1 MTPPKKDGDSL
12 YWVVE
17 KMADALQ
24 FEVAASHARRGN
36 QVVIMTPR
44 KMPTAQQL
52 SDDYGSMAAHHMNV
66 ISTKRGG

>member
-1 MTPPKKDGDSL
+1 VTTKKDGESL

-17 KMADALQ
+17 TMADDLQ

-44 KMPTAQQL
+44 RLPTAQQL
-52 SDDYGSMAAHHMNV
+52 ADDYGSMAAHRMSV
-66 ISTKRGG
+66 ISSKRQ

>member
-17 KMADALQ
+17 QMADALQ
-24 FEVAASHARRGN
+24 LEVAASHARRGN

-44 KMPTAQQL
+44 KMATHQQI
-52 SDDYGSMAAHHMNV
+52 SEDYGAIAAHHMSV
-66 ISTKRGG
+66 ISTKRQ